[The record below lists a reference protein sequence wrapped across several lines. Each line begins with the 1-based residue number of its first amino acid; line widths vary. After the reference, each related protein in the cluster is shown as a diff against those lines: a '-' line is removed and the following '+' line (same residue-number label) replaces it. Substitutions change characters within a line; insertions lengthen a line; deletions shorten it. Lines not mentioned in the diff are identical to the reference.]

1 MQQQQGMA
9 TGTVKWFNMARG
21 FGFIVEDGGAERE
34 GERLSFFFQLKSSD
48 SQFILHKK
56 IQCLFIRRLFR
67 QRDSDILR
75 MVKRLNSRLTKVIK
89 DLRRSM

>member
-56 IQCLFIRRLFR
+56 YSVCSSDVYSDRGIQI
-67 QRDSDILR
+67 S
-75 MVKRLNSRLTKVIK
+75 
-89 DLRRSM
+89 